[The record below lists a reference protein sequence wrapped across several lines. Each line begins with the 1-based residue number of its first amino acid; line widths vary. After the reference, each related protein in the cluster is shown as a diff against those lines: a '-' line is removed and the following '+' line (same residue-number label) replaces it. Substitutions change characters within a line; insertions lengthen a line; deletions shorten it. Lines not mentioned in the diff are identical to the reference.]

1 MSISNFAIV
10 KNKQFAQYKPMFFV
24 QYTEKTTLFAPEFK
38 KISANALDFFYGYL
52 LNYQY
57 KR

>member
-24 QYTEKTTLFAPEFK
+24 QYTEKRH
-38 KISANALDFFYGYL
+38 YL
-52 LNYQY
+52 RLSSKNFG
-57 KR
+57 KCT

>member
-24 QYTEKTTLFAPEFK
+24 QYTEKRH
-38 KISANALDFFYGYL
+38 YL
-52 LNYQY
+52 H
-57 KR
+57 RR